1 MTLTPSAR
9 NGFLDAFLM
18 TGAPPARRH
27 GGADVARREWTRGR
41 TFSPSTTANTLV
53 RTYTAIDISDDLLI
67 TKASLLA
74 AGLVCRPW
82 VVTALVEAPVTDPSA
97 VLVVARASVE
107 ATPGGCVECERCMNG
122 LGKSKLDD

>member
-1 MTLTPSAR
+1 MR
-9 NGFLDAFLM
+9 DAS
-18 TGAPPARRH
+18 GH
-27 GGADVARREWTRGR
+27 EV

-82 VVTALVEAPVTDPSA
+82 VVTALWRVAEAPVTVYGSFGGRTYW
-97 VLVVARASVE
+97 LARASVE